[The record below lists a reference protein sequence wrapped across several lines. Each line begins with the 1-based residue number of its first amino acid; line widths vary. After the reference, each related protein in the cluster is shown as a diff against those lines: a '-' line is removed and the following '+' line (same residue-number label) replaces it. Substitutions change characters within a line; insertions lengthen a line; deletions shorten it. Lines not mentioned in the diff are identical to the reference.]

1 MNKTTGKVTSSLLAF
16 LLLVPAPAMAA
27 TNNVSDYTQ
36 SVPGGLHQIA
46 DYSGH
51 WAQSDFQT
59 WVDKGLLSGYG
70 NGIYKPNQNI
80 TRAEWVSL
88 INRVFKLQTAAE
100 LHFTDVAKGNAVYSD
115 IAKAV
120 AAGYVSGYED
130 GTFRPQQSVS
140 RQEAAVMLFRQF
152 GLETGSTA
160 GNPAD
165 AAQLPDW
172 SREAVLSML
181 GEGYLSGYEDGSF
194 KGARP
199 VTRAE
204 ALRMI
209 GKLAGELVV
218 ISGDYDGLT
227 SRNLVVNSSGVVLR
241 NSSISG
247 NLYLTE
253 GVGEG
258 DVLLEN
264 VKVGGKII
272 VTGGGANSVTLNNT
286 VAASLVAAK
295 KNGKLRIVA
304 KGASAVPIVQAL
316 SGVQLEEEASLTGA
330 GFSKVTVTQALPPQS
345 VIQLSGSFDS
355 LEMSASGEPRV
366 ILAKGSVLEVNFGK
380 QGVLRV
386 DAGAEVGNLIVTAA
400 DGIDLQ
406 GDGKV
411 KYDEKY
417 SAVIKRGTPSAT
429 ATAAANPGSG
439 GGTGATPAPTTAPTA
454 TASPTAT
461 VSPTATASASPTA
474 TATATPEPEPQE
486 TAPAFSNVSVH
497 DPSVARD
504 QDGTYYVF
512 GSHIEAAKSADLLN
526 WSRFTNGYTTPG
538 NAIFGDLSANLAE
551 SFKWAG
557 ENDADSS
564 GGFSIWAPDVFWNAD
579 YINEDGS
586 KGAYMMYYSASS
598 TYIRSA
604 IGFAVSQDI
613 EGPYTYGDTVIYS
626 GFTKEAAK
634 DDKSNVDKIWSN
646 TNIAKLVEEGTLDG
660 PNPAWF
666 NANGS
671 YNNMVYT
678 NAIDPTLFYD
688 KDGQLWMTYGSWSG
702 GIFILPVDPATGK
715 PVYPGED
722 GTTEDG
728 RIIDRYF
735 GTKLSGGFHR
745 SGEGPYINYDPGTD
759 YYYMYVTYGG
769 LASDGG
775 YNMRVFR
782 AKQPDGPYLDAA
794 GHSGVL
800 ATNADHSAIGNKLL
814 GNFQFTNIN
823 GDPDFQTY
831 GYASPGHNSVDID
844 PESGKLFNFFH
855 ARFPFQ
861 GEAHEVRVH
870 QMFMNEDGWPVLA
883 VHRYTGEAL
892 EAVQETELAGPY
904 QFVNHGQDTS
914 GTVKSTVQVNLNAD
928 GSISGAVTGTWELK
942 GDYYAHLLIDEAEG
956 VQRLYKGVFVKQW
969 DSTRQ
974 QQAMTFTAMSEL
986 GIAVWGSALEN
997 LSDEQK
1003 AEYVAAGINL
1013 GDTGAVYRNLVL
1025 PESGAH
1031 NAVITWS
1038 SSDDAV
1044 VNANG
1049 QVNRPAAGA
1058 SHAAVTLTA
1067 AIQVGDATVTK
1078 TYQVTVLALSSAGA
1092 LEENLVAAY
1101 DFEGNLADAAGLL
1114 PEAAVTG
1121 NRINN
1126 TGGSITYAEGK
1137 TGQAA
1142 YFNGS
1147 GGVRLPDNLIT
1158 DDSYTVSL
1166 WLKPEKLEM
1175 YTTAFFAGQSP
1186 SQWLSLLPYGNTGAT
1201 TRLWFG
1207 EPYQDAASGQQIKAG
1222 QWSHL
1227 AFTYRSGT
1235 VDLYINGVLKY
1246 TGTGFKDKL
1255 TGGNTLFA
1263 LGVNYWDNPYTGWM
1277 DSVRIYDTAL
1287 PPEVI
1292 DWLVNGT
1299 PDPEL
1304 LVTDILLAKSSKALA
1319 VGKTFTPEF
1328 SVLPT
1333 NAGNRSL
1340 VWSSSAP
1347 EVAAVDGTSGTVT
1360 ALSEGE
1366 AIINAK
1372 AADGSG
1378 VSRSYKVTTNGSV
1391 AHFAFE
1397 GNLQDTLGMSVDG
1410 TITGDRLNNA
1420 TVGNITYGDGIYGQ
1434 AAIFDGASGI
1444 RLEDGLIDSHTYSV
1458 SMWLKPDKLQGY
1470 VTTFFGAA
1478 SGNSWISF
1486 VPQNNATEQSQT
1498 ILWSGEAWYDAVTGM
1513 RIPAGEWTHVAFTV
1527 DNGNVKVY
1535 INGVEKF
1542 SGSKFP
1548 DIFTGKNAVFALG
1561 VNYWDAPFTGMIDEV
1576 KVYNDV
1582 RTAQEV
1588 LAEYE
1593 AVQPAVE

>member
-1 MNKTTGKVTSSLLAF
+1 MNKVTGKLTSSLLAF

-27 TNNVSDYTQ
+27 STNVSDYKNIGASGQ
-36 SVPGGLHQIA
+36 QQAA

-51 WAQSDFQT
+51 WAQSDFQS

-70 NGIYKPNQNI
+70 NGIFKPNQDI

-100 LHFTDVAKGNAVYSD
+100 LQYSDVAKGSAVYGE

-120 AAGYVSGYED
+120 AAGYVSGYDD
-130 GTFRPQQSVS
+130 GTFRPDQSVS

-152 GLETGSTA
+152 GLETGASA
-160 GNPAD
+160 AAPAD
-165 AAQLPDW
+165 AAQLPAW
-172 SREAVLSML
+172 SKDAVLTLL

-209 GKLAGELVV
+209 GRLAGEIVV
-218 ISGDYDGLT
+218 NGGDYDGLNAK
-227 SRNLVVNSSGVVLR
+227 NLVVNTAGVVLR
-241 NSSISG
+241 NASIAG

-253 GVGEG
+253 GIGEG
-258 DVLLEN
+258 EVTLDN
-264 VKVGGKII
+264 VKVGGRII
-272 VTGGGANSVTLNNT
+272 ASGGGAGSVILNNT
-286 VAASLVAAK
+286 QASSLVAAK

-304 KGASAVPIVQAL
+304 KGASVVPSVQVL
-316 SGVQLEEEASLTGA
+316 SGVHLEEDASLTAA
-330 GFSKVTVTQALPPQS
+330 GFSSVFIRQALPAQS
-345 VIQLSGSFDS
+345 VIRLSGSFDT
-355 LEMSASGEPRV
+355 LEMSAAGEPQV
-366 ILAKGSVLEVNFGK
+366 ILAKGTVGEVSFGK
-380 QGVLRV
+380 KGSLRV
-386 DAGAEVGNLIVTAA
+386 EAGAEIANLIVTATE
-400 DGIDLQ
+400 GISLQ
-406 GDGKV
+406 GEGKV
-411 KYDEKY
+411 KADEKY
-417 SAVIKRGTPSAT
+417 AALIKRENPAAT
-429 ATAAANPGSG
+429 ATPAPTANPGSG
-439 GGTGATPAPTTAPTA
+439 GGTNSTPEPTPTPAPTAAP
-454 TASPTAT
+454 
-461 VSPTATASASPTA
+461 SASPTA
-474 TATATPEPEPQE
+474 VPQE
-486 TAPAFSNVSVH
+486 TAPVFSDVSVH

-504 QDGTYYVF
+504 QEGNYYVF

-526 WSRFTNGYTTPG
+526 WTRFTNGYTTPG
-538 NAIFGDLSANLAE
+538 NAIFGDLSANLAG
-551 SFKWAG
+551 SFAWAG

-564 GGFSIWAPDVFWNAD
+564 GGFSIWAPDVFWNAE
-579 YINEDGS
+579 YVNEDGS

-604 IGFAVSQDI
+604 IGFAVSKSI
-613 EGPYTYGDTVIYS
+613 EGPYTYGNTVIYS

-634 DDKSNVDKIWSN
+634 DDKSNVNKIWSN
-646 TNIAKLVEEGTLDG
+646 TNISKLVEDGILEGA
-660 PNPAWF
+660 NPAWF
-666 NANGS
+666 NAGGS

-688 KDGQLWMTYGSWSG
+688 KDGKLWMTYGSWSG
-702 GIFILPVDPATGK
+702 GIFILPIDPATGN

-745 SGEGPYINYDPGTD
+745 SGEGPYIIYDPGTD

-782 AKQPDGPYLDAA
+782 AEQPDGPYLDAA

-814 GNFQFTNIN
+814 GNFLFTNLN
-823 GDPDFQTY
+823 GDPEFQSY
-831 GYASPGHNSVDID
+831 GYASPGHNSVEID

-855 ARFPFQ
+855 TRFPSQ
-861 GEAHEVRVH
+861 GEAHQVRVH
-870 QMFMNEDGWPVLA
+870 QMFMNEDAWPVIA
-883 VHRYTGEAL
+883 VHRYTGESL
-892 EAVQETELAGPY
+892 EAVQPGELAGPY

-914 GTVKSTVQVNLNAD
+914 GTVKSTVQVNLNED
-928 GSISGAVTGTWELK
+928 GSISGAVSGTWELK
-942 GDYYAHLLIDEAEG
+942 GDYYAHLLINEAEG

-969 DSTRQ
+969 DSTRG
-974 QQAMTFTAMSEL
+974 QQAMTFTAMSDL
-986 GIAVWGSALEN
+986 GIAVWGSALEQ

-1003 AEYVAAGINL
+1003 AEYVAAAIEL
-1013 GDTGAVYRNLVL
+1013 GDTGSVYRNLVL
-1025 PESGAH
+1025 PASGAH
-1031 NAVITWS
+1031 HAVITWT
-1038 SSDDAV
+1038 SSDEAV
-1044 VNANG
+1044 VGVNG

-1058 SHAAVTLTA
+1058 GNASVTLTA
-1067 AIQVGDATVTK
+1067 SVRVGEATVTK
-1078 TYQVTVLALSSAGA
+1078 EFAVTVPAMSSTGA
-1092 LEENLVAAY
+1092 LEENLVAVY
-1101 DFEGNLADAAGLL
+1101 DFEGNLADTAGLL
-1114 PEAAVTG
+1114 PEAAITG

-1126 TGGSITYAEGK
+1126 TGGAITYAEGK
-1137 TGQAA
+1137 SGQAA

-1186 SQWLSLLPYGNTGAT
+1186 SQWLSLLPYGNSAAT

-1207 EPYQDAASGQQIKAG
+1207 EPYQDAAADQQIKAG

-1227 AFTYRSGT
+1227 AFTYRAGT
-1235 VDLYINGVLKY
+1235 VDLYINGVLKF

-1255 TGGNTLFA
+1255 SGEETLFA

-1299 PDPEL
+1299 PDPNL
-1304 LVTDILLAKSSKALA
+1304 KVTDILLAKSSKALA
-1319 VGKTFTPEF
+1319 VGKSFTPEV

-1347 EVAAVDGTSGTVT
+1347 EVAAVDAATGTVT
-1360 ALSEGE
+1360 AVSEGE
-1366 AIINAK
+1366 ALITAK

-1397 GNLQDTLGMSVDG
+1397 GNLQDTLGMSADG
-1410 TITGDRLNNA
+1410 RITGNLLNNA
-1420 TVGNITYGDGIYGQ
+1420 TVGNITYGDGVSGQ
-1434 AAIFDGASGI
+1434 GAVFDGASGI
-1444 RLEDGLIDSHTYSV
+1444 RLDDGLIDSHTYSV
-1458 SMWLKPDKLQGY
+1458 SMWLKPDKLQGF
-1470 VTTFFGAA
+1470 TTAFFGAA
-1478 SGNSWISF
+1478 SGNSWISL
-1486 VPQNNATEQSQT
+1486 VPQNNNDEQSQT
-1498 ILWSGEAWYDAVTGM
+1498 MLWSGEAWYDAVTGL

-1548 DIFTGKNAVFALG
+1548 DIFTGKNAVFGLG
-1561 VNYWDAPFTGMIDEV
+1561 VNYWDAPFTGMMDEV

-1593 AVQPAVE
+1593 AAQAAGE